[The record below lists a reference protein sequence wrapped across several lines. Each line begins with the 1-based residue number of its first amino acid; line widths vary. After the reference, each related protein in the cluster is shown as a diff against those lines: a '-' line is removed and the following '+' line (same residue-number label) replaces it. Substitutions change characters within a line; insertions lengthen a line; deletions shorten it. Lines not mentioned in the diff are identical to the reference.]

1 MYIVGRT
8 TAIDKRPQKGTRV
21 RIGIIG
27 SGNMGGAL
35 GLLWA
40 AAGHTVTFSYSRDPA
55 KLERLARVAGHG
67 ARRGSP
73 ADAAESAD
81 VVLLATHFN
90 RVDDAV
96 AQAGAALA
104 GRVLVDCTNPMTEDD
119 SGLAIG
125 LTTSGGE
132 EVARRAP
139 GARVVKAF
147 NTIPSELLAS
157 PSRRFRVAGSGAGGA
172 PITPTLFY
180 CGDDA
185 LAKRTV
191 VPLIRDA
198 GLEPAD
204 AGPLSAARYLEPL
217 AMLVGYFAY
226 EVQSTPEVAVTLLRR
241 AAGRGW

>member
-1 MYIVGRT
+1 
-8 TAIDKRPQKGTRV
+8 V

-27 SGNMGGAL
+27 AGNMGGAL
-35 GLLWA
+35 GALWA
-40 AAGHTVTFSYSRDPA
+40 AAGHAVTFSYSRDRA
-55 KLERLARVAGHG
+55 KLERLAQALGHG
-67 ARRGSP
+67 ARAGTP
-73 ADAAESAD
+73 AEAVETAD

-96 AQAGAALA
+96 AQAGPGLL

-119 SGLAIG
+119 SGLAVG
-125 LTTSGGE
+125 HTTSGGE

-139 GARVVKAF
+139 GTRVVKAF
-147 NTIPSELLAS
+147 NTVPSELLAS
-157 PSRRFRVAGSGAGGA
+157 PSRRFRVAGSGATGG

-217 AMLVGYFAY
+217 AMLVAYFAY
-226 EVQSTPEVAVTLLRR
+226 EVEQTPEVAVTLLRR
-241 AAGRGW
+241 AVGRVGVLR

>member
-1 MYIVGRT
+1 
-8 TAIDKRPQKGTRV
+8 V

-35 GLLWA
+35 GTLWA
-40 AAGHTVTFSYSRDPA
+40 GAGHAVTFSYSRDRA
-55 KLERLARVAGHG
+55 KLEHLAEAAGTG
-67 ARRGSP
+67 ARAGTP
-73 ADAAESAD
+73 AEAVEAAD

-96 AQAGAALA
+96 AQAGPGLA
-104 GRVLVDCTNPMTEDD
+104 GRVLVDCTNPMTDD
-119 SGLAIG
+119 DTELAVG

-132 EVARRAP
+132 EVARRAS

-147 NTIPSELLAS
+147 NTVPSELLAS
-157 PSRRFRVAGSGAGGA
+157 PSRRFRLAGSRAGGA

-204 AGPLSAARYLEPL
+204 AGPLSAARFLEPL
-217 AMLVGYFAY
+217 AMLVAYFAY
-226 EVQSTPEVAVTLLRR
+226 EVEPSPEVAVTLLRR
-241 AAGRGW
+241 AVLRGR